1 MLVGNKSDLSEL
13 REVKT
18 SAGEEYAQKNGLIFI
33 ETSAADATNVNEAF
47 EMTIKSKLSMNT
59 EIYSLVKIADEKPTP
74 ISPMSGGE
82 EKKVD
87 KRPSVKVEPK
97 SEKNVTLKPE
107 VKQPPKKE
115 ATCC

>member
-1 MLVGNKSDLSEL
+1 MLAGNKSDLTEL

-47 EMTIKSKLSMNT
+47 ETTIKSTVLGYS
-59 EIYSLVKIADEKPTP
+59 EIYSLVKTVDDKPTP

-82 EKKVD
+82 DKAAVQ
-87 KRPSVKVEPK
+87 KRPSAKVDAK
-97 SEKNVTLKPE
+97 S
-107 VKQPPKKE
+107 
-115 ATCC
+115 

>member
-1 MLVGNKSDLSEL
+1 MLAGNKSDLTEL

-47 EMTIKSKLSMNT
+47 ETTIKK
-59 EIYSLVKIADEKPTP
+59 IYSLVKTVDDKPTP

-82 EKKVD
+82 DKAAVQ
-87 KRPSVKVEPK
+87 KRPSAKVDAK
-97 SEKNVTLKPE
+97 S
-107 VKQPPKKE
+107 
-115 ATCC
+115 